1 MPGWKG
7 SNRRNTLPRNWYT
20 EIRPRIL
27 RRDRERCRW
36 IRNDTEEPC
45 NARANQVDH
54 IDQTRN
60 WDHSDGNL
68 QSLCE
73 YHHAIK
79 SSGEGGR
86 AASERRK
93 TAARRN
99 HPGVRR

>member
-27 RRDRERCRW
+27 TRDRGRCQW
-36 IRNDTEEPC
+36 IRNDTGEPC
-45 NARANQVDH
+45 GAHANQVDH
-54 IDQTRN
+54 RDQARN
-60 WDHSDGNL
+60 WDHSDSNL

-73 YHHAIK
+73 YHHTIK
-79 SSGEGGR
+79 SSSEGGL
-86 AASERRK
+86 AAAARRK
-93 TAARRN
+93 TASRRN

>member
-7 SNRRNTLPRNWYT
+7 SNRRNMLPRNWYT

-27 RRDRERCRW
+27 ARDRGRCQW
-36 IRNDTEEPC
+36 IRNDTEELCGAP
-45 NARANQVDH
+45 ANQVDH
-54 IDQTRN
+54 RNQERN
-60 WDHSDGNL
+60 WDHSDSNL
-68 QSLCE
+68 QALCE

-79 SSGEGGR
+79 SSSEGGL
-86 AASERRK
+86 AAAARRK